1 MATIPFPDVNSGI
14 IKLKHPSSTILAGP
28 SGSGKTEWL
37 LRLIKHRRSMFSPVP
52 TRVIYSYKRYQGIF
66 DAAIR
71 DLGVEFC
78 LGNSYTIDP
87 KERTLLILDDQLLDN
102 TVPLA
107 ELFTVTSH
115 HDSCSVIF
123 VSHSVFRANDP
134 DFRLASLNT
143 NYFIVFKS
151 FRGLGQINFLAHQIF
166 VNQKEKSKRLVRAY
180 VHATKRPY
188 GYLLIDLLPQTP
200 DSVRLRADILP
211 DEGATYSGHALTKS
225 YPL

>member
-1 MATIPFPDVNSGI
+1 MATSIIPFPDVNSGI

-102 TVPLA
+102 TIPLA
-107 ELFTVTSH
+107 ETVYCHVS
-115 HDSCSVIF
+115 SRFVFSYIC
-123 VSHSVFRANDP
+123 VSHSI
-134 DFRLASLNT
+134 S
-143 NYFIVFKS
+143 S
-151 FRGLGQINFLAHQIF
+151 Q
-166 VNQKEKSKRLVRAY
+166 
-180 VHATKRPY
+180 
-188 GYLLIDLLPQTP
+188 
-200 DSVRLRADILP
+200 
-211 DEGATYSGHALTKS
+211 
-225 YPL
+225 